1 MNPNLTTLYAVGD
14 VHGLFVDAIV
24 QHKDTG
30 ALLFGSFWGR
40 DTAVQ
45 ELLARLSLASSEG
58 GLTAVTLADV
68 DAPERPDGQLRI
80 RIDDPGQL
88 AKLTGRMPAANLF
101 GAVAQVWLYVPLAAA
116 PDYAGR
122 RALRLLLADPG
133 LSDSAQRTAAFEGEA
148 AWALFKSVSP
158 VPLLNDWREVMIRT
172 GVTQAWLKF
181 HPGLGVHALE
191 IDLSAS
197 GFEAVISGLI
207 RGGQLRLPGDSGRRP
222 PAPSGP
228 ADRQATGESSPS
240 SVPRRLTSAELARQ
254 LAGFTG
260 TETWFR
266 HSLVRAML
274 YTEGVQYFAEAG
286 GEQGAYWFLDIVA
299 TEFYPLLRKEPFLH
313 IVLTVQDRQATI
325 RVEDGNDRILREKPI
340 EFTDLQPGEWR
351 FYLTDNVL
359 LLPSEY

>member
-1 MNPNLTTLYAVGD
+1 MNPNLATLYAVGD
-14 VHGLFVDAIV
+14 VHGLFADAIV

-45 ELLARLSLASSEG
+45 EFLARLSLASSEG

-68 DAPERPDGQLRI
+68 DAPERPDGQVRI

-133 LSDSAQRTAAFEGEA
+133 LPDAAQRTAAFEGEA

-158 VPLLNDWREVMIRT
+158 VPLLDDWREVMIRT
-172 GVTQAWLKF
+172 GVAQAWLKF

-197 GFEAVISGLI
+197 GFEAVVSGLI
-207 RGGQLRLPGDSGRRP
+207 RGGQLRLPGDSG
-222 PAPSGP
+222 
-228 ADRQATGESSPS
+228 
-240 SVPRRLTSAELARQ
+240 RLTSAELARQ

-286 GEQGAYWFLDIVA
+286 GTQGAYWFLDVVA

-325 RVEDGNDRILREKPI
+325 RTDDGNDRILREKPI
-340 EFTDLQPGEWR
+340 EFTDMQPGEWR

>member
-1 MNPNLTTLYAVGD
+1 MNPNLATLYAVGD
-14 VHGLFVDAIV
+14 VHGLFADAIV

-68 DAPERPDGQLRI
+68 DAPERADGQLRI

-122 RALRLLLADPG
+122 RALRLLLADPD
-133 LSDSAQRTAAFEGEA
+133 LPDVAQRTAAFQSEA

-158 VPLLNDWREVMIRT
+158 VPLLDDWREVMIQT
-172 GVTQAWLKF
+172 GVAQACLKF
-181 HPGLGVHALE
+181 HPGLGIHALE

-197 GFEAVISGLI
+197 DFEAVISDLI
-207 RGGQLRLPGDSGRRP
+207 RGGQLRLPGDSGRTP
-222 PAPSGP
+222 LFPSGP
-228 ADRQATGESSPS
+228 TDHQTTGESP
-240 SVPRRLTSAELARQ
+240 PRRLTSAELARQ

-286 GEQGAYWFLDIVA
+286 GTQGAYWFLDVVA

-325 RVEDGNDRILREKPI
+325 RVEDGNDRTLREKPI
-340 EFTDLQPGEWR
+340 EFTDLQFGEWR

>member
-1 MNPNLTTLYAVGD
+1 MNPNRATLYTVGD

-30 ALLFGSFWGR
+30 TLLFGSFWGR

-45 ELLARLSLASSEG
+45 EFLARLSLSSSEG

-80 RIDDPGQL
+80 RIDDPAQL

-101 GAVAQVWLYVPLAAA
+101 GAVAQVWLYVPLAAE

-122 RALRLLLADPG
+122 RALRLLLANSG
-133 LSDSAQRTAAFEGEA
+133 LPDSAQRTAAFQGEA

-158 VPLLNDWREVMIRT
+158 VPLLDEWRKVMIQT
-172 GVTQAWLKF
+172 GMAQAWLKF

-197 GFEAVISGLI
+197 GFEAVISSLI
-207 RGGQLRLPGDSGRRP
+207 RGGRLRLPGDSGRVP

-228 ADRQATGESSPS
+228 ADNQAGESPPS
-240 SVPRRLTSAELARQ
+240 SAPRRLTSAELSRQ

-286 GEQGAYWFLDIVA
+286 GEQGAYWLLDVVA

-313 IVLTVQDRQATI
+313 IVLRVQDRQATI
-325 RVEDGNDRILREKPI
+325 RVDDGNDRILREKPI
-340 EFTDLQPGEWR
+340 EFTDMQPGEWR